1 MKKAIITL
9 SIVLGVLVSLSAVTF
24 FGLGFY
30 LSPQDQLQKADA
42 IVVVSGGQTT
52 TRANYGI
59 KLFKQG
65 LAPIIIFS
73 GGALDDGPSNAIAMR
88 QQALEAGLSDDNI
101 LLDGDAQNTYEN
113 AVNSKQLMD
122 SVGARKII
130 LVTSP
135 YHQRRA
141 DQTFRKVLGSG
152 YTVLGSSAID
162 SRWSKSNWWQS
173 GFSFNISMSELRKLI
188 FIQTTGSYQ

>member
-1 MKKAIITL
+1 MRKFLIAIA
-9 SIVLGVLVSLSAVTF
+9 VLVGITASLAAVVF

-30 LSPQDQLQKADA
+30 LSPQDKLERADA

-52 TRANYGI
+52 TRAEYGI

-65 LAPIIIFS
+65 YAPKIIFS
-73 GGALDDGPSNAIAMR
+73 GGALDDGPSNAVAMR

-101 LLDGDAQNTYEN
+101 LLDEDAQNTYEN
-113 AVNSKQLMD
+113 ARNSKRLID
-122 SVGARKII
+122 DLGAKKII

-135 YHQRRA
+135 YHQRRVG
-141 DQTFRKVLGSG
+141 QTFKKVLGPT
-152 YTVLGSSAID
+152 YTVIGSSAVD

-173 GFSFNISMSELRKLI
+173 GFSFNISMSELYKMLYI
-188 FIQTTGSYQ
+188 SLTDSYQ

>member
-122 SVGARKII
+122 SVSARKII

>member
-1 MKKAIITL
+1 MRKLLIGLTIFLGILATL
-9 SIVLGVLVSLSAVTF
+9 AGVVF

-30 LSPQDQLQKADA
+30 LSPQDKLTKADA

-52 TRANYGI
+52 TRAEYGI

-65 LAPIIIFS
+65 YAPTIIFS

-88 QQALEAGLSDDNI
+88 QQALEEGLSDDNI
-101 LLDGDAQNTYEN
+101 LLDEDAQNTYEN
-113 AVNSKQLMD
+113 AANSKKLLD
-122 SVGARKII
+122 SIGAKKII

-141 DQTFRKVLGSG
+141 DQTFKKVLGPDYIVTG
-152 YTVLGSSAID
+152 ASAVD
-162 SRWSKSNWWQS
+162 SRWSKAGWWQS
-173 GFSFNISMSELRKLI
+173 GFSFNISMSELYKLLYI
-188 FIQTTGSYQ
+188 GLTGSYQ